1 MVTGMLT
8 SDHAVVAGIRCE
20 GDEVKIRVER
30 DALADAVAWVAR
42 SLPNRP
48 TAPIL
53 AGLLINAAGDE
64 VTLSSFDSTT
74 SAQVTMPAE
83 VTDEGTVLVS
93 GRLLNEIARSL
104 PNKPVDMVADHSQVE
119 LTCGSA
125 RFSLQTL
132 PVDEYP
138 TLPEMP
144 TQTGLVDANV
154 FEKAVSQVVIAA
166 GRDELLNVFTGVRV
180 EINGDQL
187 SLLATDRYRMALK
200 ELTWQPSSPDIEGAV
215 LVPGRVLADT
225 AKSLTSGKTVTVS
238 LSTTESEGEGL
249 AGFIGE
255 GSRGRREATTRLL
268 NQAFPK
274 VRHLMDVVGTV
285 TVRVPTADLLAAVKR
300 VSLVAERNTPV
311 RMIIEDDHIALEAA
325 TGDQAHASE
334 AIEAQ
339 VEVVGDEKSISA
351 AGFNPHYLLDALGA
365 VDAPYAHFSFTAPGK
380 PCLITGLA
388 TIDGDQ
394 LLDYRHV
401 IMLMRLPG

>member
-1 MVTGMLT
+1 M
-8 SDHAVVAGIRCE
+8 
-20 GDEVKIRVER
+20 KIRVER

-53 AGLLINAAGDE
+53 AGLLMNASGDE

-104 PNKPVDMVADHSQVE
+104 PNTPVEMVSDHTQVE
-119 LTCGSA
+119 LICGSA

-132 PVDEYP
+132 PVEEYP

-144 TQTGLVDANV
+144 TQTGLVDASV
-154 FEKAVSQVVIAA
+154 FEKSVSQVVIAA

-180 EINGDQL
+180 EINGDRL

-249 AGFIGE
+249 VGFTGE
-255 GSRGRREATTRLL
+255 GAKSRREATTRLL

-300 VSLVAERNTPV
+300 VSLVAERNTPQ
-311 RMIIEDDHIALEAA
+311 RMLIDDDHIALEAA

-339 VEVVGDEKSISA
+339 IDVVGEEKSIEA

-365 VDAPYAHFSFTAPGK
+365 LDAPYAHFSFTAPGK

-394 LLDYRHV
+394 LFDYRHV
-401 IMLMRLPG
+401 IMLMRLPS

>member
-1 MVTGMLT
+1 M
-8 SDHAVVAGIRCE
+8 
-20 GDEVKIRVER
+20 KIRVER
-30 DALADAVAWVAR
+30 DTLADAVAWVAR

-53 AGLLINAAGDE
+53 AGLLMNASGDE

-104 PNKPVDMVADHSQVE
+104 PNKPVEMVADHTQVE

-144 TQTGLVDANV
+144 TQTGLVDASV
-154 FEKAVSQVVIAA
+154 FEKSVSQVVIAA

-180 EINGDQL
+180 EINGDRL

-249 AGFIGE
+249 VGFIGE
-255 GSRGRREATTRLL
+255 GAKGRREATTRLL

-300 VSLVAERNTPV
+300 VSLVAERNTPL
-311 RMIIEDDHIALEAA
+311 RMLIEDGHIALEAA

-339 VEVVGDEKSISA
+339 VDVAGEEKSIEA

-365 VDAPYAHFSFTAPGK
+365 LDAPYAHFSFTAPGK

-394 LLDYRHV
+394 LFDYRHV
-401 IMLMRLPG
+401 IMLMRLPN

>member
-1 MVTGMLT
+1 M
-8 SDHAVVAGIRCE
+8 
-20 GDEVKIRVER
+20 KIRVER
-30 DALADAVAWVAR
+30 DTLADAVAWVAR

-53 AGLLINAAGDE
+53 AGLLMNASGDE

-104 PNKPVDMVADHSQVE
+104 PNKPVEMVADHTQVE

-144 TQTGLVDANV
+144 TQTGLVDASV
-154 FEKAVSQVVIAA
+154 FEKSVSQVVIAA

-180 EINGDQL
+180 EINGDRL

-249 AGFIGE
+249 VGFIGE
-255 GSRGRREATTRLL
+255 GAKGRREATTRLL

-300 VSLVAERNTPV
+300 VSLVAERNTPL
-311 RMIIEDDHIALEAA
+311 RMLIEDEHIALEAA

-339 VEVVGDEKSISA
+339 VDVVGEEKSVEA

-365 VDAPYAHFSFTAPGK
+365 LDAPYAHFSFTAPGK

-394 LLDYRHV
+394 LFDYRHV
-401 IMLMRLPG
+401 IMLMRLPN

>member
-1 MVTGMLT
+1 M
-8 SDHAVVAGIRCE
+8 
-20 GDEVKIRVER
+20 KIRVER

-53 AGLLINAAGDE
+53 AGLLMYASGDE

-104 PNKPVDMVADHSQVE
+104 PNKPVEMVADHTQVE

-144 TQTGLVDANV
+144 TQTGLVDASV
-154 FEKAVSQVVIAA
+154 FEKSVSQVVIAA

-180 EINGDQL
+180 EINGDRL

-249 AGFIGE
+249 VGFIGE
-255 GSRGRREATTRLL
+255 GAKGRREATTRLL

-300 VSLVAERNTPV
+300 VSLVAERNTPL
-311 RMIIEDDHIALEAA
+311 RMLIEDEHIALEAA

-339 VEVVGDEKSISA
+339 VDVVGEEKSIEA

-365 VDAPYAHFSFTAPGK
+365 LDAPYAHFSFTAPGK

-394 LLDYRHV
+394 LFDYRHV
-401 IMLMRLPG
+401 IMLMRLPN

>member
-1 MVTGMLT
+1 MSNT
-8 SDHAVVAGIRCE
+8 E
-20 GDEVKIRVER
+20 GDDVKIRVER

-53 AGLLINAAGDE
+53 AGLLMNASGDE

-104 PNKPVDMVADHSQVE
+104 PNKPVDMTADHSQVE

-144 TQTGLVDANV
+144 TQTGLVDASV
-154 FEKAVSQVVIAA
+154 FKKSVSQVVIAA

-249 AGFIGE
+249 VGFIGE
-255 GSRGRREATTRLL
+255 GTRGRREATTRLL

-300 VSLVAERNTPV
+300 VSLVAERNTPL

-339 VEVVGDEKSISA
+339 VEVTGEEKSIEA

-365 VDAPYAHFSFTAPGK
+365 LDAPYAHFSFTAPGK

-394 LLDYRHV
+394 LFDYRHV
-401 IMLMRLPG
+401 IMLMRLPS

>member
-1 MVTGMLT
+1 M
-8 SDHAVVAGIRCE
+8 
-20 GDEVKIRVER
+20 KIRVER

-53 AGLLINAAGDE
+53 AGLLMNASGDE

-104 PNKPVDMVADHSQVE
+104 PNKPVEMVSDHTQVE
-119 LTCGSA
+119 LICGSA

-132 PVDEYP
+132 PVEEYP

-144 TQTGLVDANV
+144 TQTGLVDASV
-154 FEKAVSQVVIAA
+154 FEKSVSQVVIAA

-180 EINGDQL
+180 EINGDRL

-249 AGFIGE
+249 VGFTGE
-255 GSRGRREATTRLL
+255 GAKSRREATTRLL

-300 VSLVAERNTPV
+300 VSLVAERNTPL
-311 RMIIEDDHIALEAA
+311 RMLIEDDHISLEAA

-339 VEVVGDEKSISA
+339 VGVVGEEKSIEA

-365 VDAPYAHFSFTAPGK
+365 LDAPYAHFSFTAPGQ

-394 LLDYRHV
+394 LFDYRHV
-401 IMLMRLPG
+401 IMLMRLPN

>member
-1 MVTGMLT
+1 M
-8 SDHAVVAGIRCE
+8 
-20 GDEVKIRVER
+20 KIRVER

-53 AGLLINAAGDE
+53 AGLLMNASGDE

-74 SAQVTMPAE
+74 SAQATMPAE

-104 PNKPVDMVADHSQVE
+104 PNKPVEMVSDHTQVE
-119 LTCGSA
+119 LICGSA

-132 PVDEYP
+132 PVEEYP

-144 TQTGLVDANV
+144 TQTGLVDASV
-154 FEKAVSQVVIAA
+154 FEKSVSQVVIAA

-180 EINGDQL
+180 EINGDRL

-249 AGFIGE
+249 VGFTGE
-255 GSRGRREATTRLL
+255 GAKSRREATTRLL

-300 VSLVAERNTPV
+300 VSLVAERNTPL
-311 RMIIEDDHIALEAA
+311 RMLIEDDHISLEAA

-339 VEVVGDEKSISA
+339 VGVVGVVGEEKSIEA

-365 VDAPYAHFSFTAPGK
+365 LDAPYAHFSFTAPGK

-394 LLDYRHV
+394 LFDYRHV
-401 IMLMRLPG
+401 IMLMRLPS

>member
-1 MVTGMLT
+1 M
-8 SDHAVVAGIRCE
+8 
-20 GDEVKIRVER
+20 KIRVER
-30 DALADAVAWVAR
+30 DTLADAVAWVAR

-53 AGLLINAAGDE
+53 AGLLMNASGDE

-104 PNKPVDMVADHSQVE
+104 PNEPVEMVADHTQVE

-144 TQTGLVDANV
+144 TQTGLVDASV
-154 FEKAVSQVVIAA
+154 FEKSVSQVVIAA
-166 GRDELLNVFTGVRV
+166 GRDALLNVFTGVRV
-180 EINGDQL
+180 EINGDRL

-249 AGFIGE
+249 VGFIGE
-255 GSRGRREATTRLL
+255 GAKGRREATTRLL

-300 VSLVAERNTPV
+300 VSLVAERNTPL
-311 RMIIEDDHIALEAA
+311 RMLIEDEHIALEAA

-339 VEVVGDEKSISA
+339 VDVVGEEKSIEA

-365 VDAPYAHFSFTAPGK
+365 LDAPYAHFSFTAPGK

-394 LLDYRHV
+394 LFDYRHV
-401 IMLMRLPG
+401 IMLMRLPN

>member
-1 MVTGMLT
+1 M
-8 SDHAVVAGIRCE
+8 
-20 GDEVKIRVER
+20 KIRVER

-53 AGLLINAAGDE
+53 AGLLMNASGDE

-104 PNKPVDMVADHSQVE
+104 PNKPVEMVSDHTQVE
-119 LTCGSA
+119 LICGSA

-132 PVDEYP
+132 PVEEYP

-144 TQTGLVDANV
+144 TQTGLVDASV
-154 FEKAVSQVVIAA
+154 FEKSVSQVVIAA

-180 EINGDQL
+180 EINGDRL

-249 AGFIGE
+249 VGFTGE
-255 GSRGRREATTRLL
+255 GAKSRREATTRLL

-300 VSLVAERNTPV
+300 VSLVAERNTPL
-311 RMIIEDDHIALEAA
+311 RMLIEDDHISLEAA

-339 VEVVGDEKSISA
+339 VGVVGEEKSIEA
-351 AGFNPHYLLDALGA
+351 AGFNPHYLLDALSA
-365 VDAPYAHFSFTAPGK
+365 LDAPYAHFSFTAPGK

-394 LLDYRHV
+394 LFDYRHV
-401 IMLMRLPG
+401 IMLMRLPS

>member
-1 MVTGMLT
+1 M
-8 SDHAVVAGIRCE
+8 
-20 GDEVKIRVER
+20 KIRVER

-53 AGLLINAAGDE
+53 AGLLMNASGDE

-104 PNKPVDMVADHSQVE
+104 PNKPVEMVSDHTQVE
-119 LTCGSA
+119 LICGSA

-132 PVDEYP
+132 PVEEYP

-144 TQTGLVDANV
+144 TQTGLVDASV
-154 FEKAVSQVVIAA
+154 FEKSVSQVVIAA

-180 EINGDQL
+180 EINGDRL

-249 AGFIGE
+249 VGFTGE
-255 GSRGRREATTRLL
+255 GAKSRREATTRLL

-300 VSLVAERNTPV
+300 VSLVAERNTPL
-311 RMIIEDDHIALEAA
+311 RMLIEDDHISLEAA
-325 TGDQAHASE
+325 TGDQAQASE

-339 VEVVGDEKSISA
+339 VGVVGEEKSIEA

-365 VDAPYAHFSFTAPGK
+365 LDAPYAHFSFTAPGK

-394 LLDYRHV
+394 LFDYRHV
-401 IMLMRLPG
+401 IMLMRLPS

>member
-1 MVTGMLT
+1 M
-8 SDHAVVAGIRCE
+8 
-20 GDEVKIRVER
+20 KIRVER

-53 AGLLINAAGDE
+53 AGLLMNASGDE

-104 PNKPVDMVADHSQVE
+104 PNKPVEMVADHTQVE

-125 RFSLQTL
+125 LFSLQTL

-144 TQTGLVDANV
+144 TRTGLVDASV
-154 FEKAVSQVVIAA
+154 FEKSVSQVVIAA

-180 EINGDQL
+180 EINGDRL

-249 AGFIGE
+249 VGFTGE
-255 GSRGRREATTRLL
+255 GAKSRREATTRLL

-300 VSLVAERNTPV
+300 VSLVAERNTPL
-311 RMIIEDDHIALEAA
+311 RMLIEDDHISLEAA

-339 VEVVGDEKSISA
+339 VGVVGEEKSIEA

-365 VDAPYAHFSFTAPGK
+365 LDAPYAHFSFTAPGK

-394 LLDYRHV
+394 LFDYRHV
-401 IMLMRLPG
+401 IMLMRLPN

>member
-1 MVTGMLT
+1 M
-8 SDHAVVAGIRCE
+8 
-20 GDEVKIRVER
+20 KIRVER
-30 DALADAVAWVAR
+30 DTLADAVAWVAR

-53 AGLLINAAGDE
+53 AGLLMNASGDE

-104 PNKPVDMVADHSQVE
+104 PNKPVEMVSDHTQVE
-119 LTCGSA
+119 LVCGSA

-132 PVDEYP
+132 PVEEYP

-144 TQTGLVDANV
+144 TQTGLVDASV
-154 FEKAVSQVVIAA
+154 FEKSVSQVVIAA

-249 AGFIGE
+249 VGFTGE
-255 GSRGRREATTRLL
+255 GAKGRREATTRLL

-285 TVRVPTADLLAAVKR
+285 TVRVSTADLLAAVKR
-300 VSLVAERNTPV
+300 VSLVAERNTPL
-311 RMIIEDDHIALEAA
+311 RMLIDDDHISLEAA

-339 VEVVGDEKSISA
+339 VDVVGEEKSIEA

-365 VDAPYAHFSFTAPGK
+365 LDAPYAHFSFTAPGK

-394 LLDYRHV
+394 LFDYRHV
-401 IMLMRLPG
+401 IMLMRLPS

>member
-1 MVTGMLT
+1 M
-8 SDHAVVAGIRCE
+8 
-20 GDEVKIRVER
+20 KIRVER

-53 AGLLINAAGDE
+53 AGLLMNASGDE

-104 PNKPVDMVADHSQVE
+104 PNKPVEMVSDHTQVE
-119 LTCGSA
+119 LICGSA

-132 PVDEYP
+132 PVEEYP

-144 TQTGLVDANV
+144 TQTGLVDASV
-154 FEKAVSQVVIAA
+154 FEKSVSQVVIAA

-180 EINGDQL
+180 EINGDRL

-249 AGFIGE
+249 VGFTGE
-255 GSRGRREATTRLL
+255 GAKSRREATTRLL

-300 VSLVAERNTPV
+300 VSLVAERNTPL
-311 RMIIEDDHIALEAA
+311 RMLIEDDHISLEAA

-339 VEVVGDEKSISA
+339 VGVVGEEKSIDA

-365 VDAPYAHFSFTAPGK
+365 LDAPYAHFSFTAPGK

-394 LLDYRHV
+394 LFDYRHV
-401 IMLMRLPG
+401 IMLMRLPS

>member
-1 MVTGMLT
+1 M
-8 SDHAVVAGIRCE
+8 
-20 GDEVKIRVER
+20 KIRVER

-53 AGLLINAAGDE
+53 AGLLMNASGDE

-104 PNKPVDMVADHSQVE
+104 PNKPVEMVSDHTQVE
-119 LTCGSA
+119 LICGSA

-132 PVDEYP
+132 PVEEYP

-144 TQTGLVDANV
+144 TQTGLVDASV
-154 FEKAVSQVVIAA
+154 FEKSVSQVVIAA

-180 EINGDQL
+180 EINGDRL

-249 AGFIGE
+249 VGFTGE
-255 GSRGRREATTRLL
+255 GAKSRREATTRLL

-274 VRHLMDVVGTV
+274 VRHMMDVVGTV

-300 VSLVAERNTPV
+300 VSLVAERNTPL
-311 RMIIEDDHIALEAA
+311 RMLIEDDHISLEAA

-339 VEVVGDEKSISA
+339 IGVVGEEKSIEA

-365 VDAPYAHFSFTAPGK
+365 LDAPYAHFSFTAPGK

-394 LLDYRHV
+394 LFDYRHV
-401 IMLMRLPG
+401 IMLMRLPN

>member
-1 MVTGMLT
+1 M
-8 SDHAVVAGIRCE
+8 
-20 GDEVKIRVER
+20 KIRVER
-30 DALADAVAWVAR
+30 DTLADAVAWVAR

-53 AGLLINAAGDE
+53 AGLLMNASGDE

-104 PNKPVDMVADHSQVE
+104 PNKPVEMVADHTQVE

-125 RFSLQTL
+125 LFSLQTL

-144 TQTGLVDANV
+144 TRTGLVDASV
-154 FEKAVSQVVIAA
+154 FEKSVSQVVIAA

-180 EINGDQL
+180 EINGDRL

-249 AGFIGE
+249 VGFTGE
-255 GSRGRREATTRLL
+255 GAKGRREATTRLL

-300 VSLVAERNTPV
+300 VSLVAERNTPL
-311 RMIIEDDHIALEAA
+311 RMLIDDDHIALEAA

-339 VEVVGDEKSISA
+339 IDVVGEEKSIEA

-365 VDAPYAHFSFTAPGK
+365 LDAPYAHFSFTAPGK

-394 LLDYRHV
+394 LFDYRHV
-401 IMLMRLPG
+401 IMLMRLPS

>member
-1 MVTGMLT
+1 M
-8 SDHAVVAGIRCE
+8 
-20 GDEVKIRVER
+20 KIRVER

-53 AGLLINAAGDE
+53 AGLLMNASGDE

-104 PNKPVDMVADHSQVE
+104 PNKPVEMVADHTQVE

-125 RFSLQTL
+125 LFSLQTL

-144 TQTGLVDANV
+144 TQTGLVDASV
-154 FEKAVSQVVIAA
+154 FEKSVSQVVIAA

-249 AGFIGE
+249 VGFIGE
-255 GSRGRREATTRLL
+255 GAKGRREATTRLL

-300 VSLVAERNTPV
+300 VSLVAERNTPL
-311 RMIIEDDHIALEAA
+311 RMLIDDDHIALEAA

-339 VEVVGDEKSISA
+339 VDVVGEEKSIEA

-365 VDAPYAHFSFTAPGK
+365 LDAPYAHFSFTAPGK

-394 LLDYRHV
+394 LFDYRHV

>member
-1 MVTGMLT
+1 M
-8 SDHAVVAGIRCE
+8 
-20 GDEVKIRVER
+20 KIRVER

-53 AGLLINAAGDE
+53 AGLLMNASGDE

-104 PNKPVDMVADHSQVE
+104 PNKPVEMVADHTQVE

-144 TQTGLVDANV
+144 TQTGLVDASV
-154 FEKAVSQVVIAA
+154 FEKSVSQVVIAA

-180 EINGDQL
+180 EINGDRL

-249 AGFIGE
+249 VGFTGE
-255 GSRGRREATTRLL
+255 GAKGRREATTRLL

-300 VSLVAERNTPV
+300 VSLVAERNTPL
-311 RMIIEDDHIALEAA
+311 RMLIEDEHIALEAA

-339 VEVVGDEKSISA
+339 VDVVGEEKSIEA

-365 VDAPYAHFSFTAPGK
+365 LDAPYAHFSFTAPGK

-401 IMLMRLPG
+401 IMLMRLPS

>member
-1 MVTGMLT
+1 M
-8 SDHAVVAGIRCE
+8 
-20 GDEVKIRVER
+20 KIRVER

-53 AGLLINAAGDE
+53 AGLLMNASGDE

-104 PNKPVDMVADHSQVE
+104 PNKPVEMVSDHTQVE
-119 LTCGSA
+119 LICGSA

-132 PVDEYP
+132 PVEEYP

-144 TQTGLVDANV
+144 TQTGLIDASV
-154 FEKAVSQVVIAA
+154 FEKSVSQVVIAA

-180 EINGDQL
+180 EINGDRL

-249 AGFIGE
+249 VGFTGE
-255 GSRGRREATTRLL
+255 GAKSRREATTRLL

-300 VSLVAERNTPV
+300 VSLVAERNTPL
-311 RMIIEDDHIALEAA
+311 RMLIEDDHISLEAA

-339 VEVVGDEKSISA
+339 VGVVGEEKSIEA

-365 VDAPYAHFSFTAPGK
+365 LDAPYAHFSFTAPGK

-394 LLDYRHV
+394 LFDYRHV
-401 IMLMRLPG
+401 IMLMRLPS

>member
-1 MVTGMLT
+1 M
-8 SDHAVVAGIRCE
+8 
-20 GDEVKIRVER
+20 KIRVER
-30 DALADAVAWVAR
+30 DTLADAVAWVAR

-53 AGLLINAAGDE
+53 AGLLMNASGDE

-104 PNKPVDMVADHSQVE
+104 PNKPVEMVADHTQVE

-144 TQTGLVDANV
+144 TQTGLVDASV
-154 FEKAVSQVVIAA
+154 FEKSVSQVVIAA

-180 EINGDQL
+180 EINGDRL

-249 AGFIGE
+249 VGFIGE
-255 GSRGRREATTRLL
+255 GAKGRREATTRLL

-300 VSLVAERNTPV
+300 VSLVAERNTPL
-311 RMIIEDDHIALEAA
+311 RMLIEDEHIALEAA

-339 VEVVGDEKSISA
+339 VDVVGEEKSIEA

-365 VDAPYAHFSFTAPGK
+365 LDAPYAHFSFTAPGK

-394 LLDYRHV
+394 LFDYLHV
-401 IMLMRLPG
+401 IMLMRLPN

>member
-1 MVTGMLT
+1 M
-8 SDHAVVAGIRCE
+8 
-20 GDEVKIRVER
+20 KIRVER

-53 AGLLINAAGDE
+53 AGLLMNASGDE

-104 PNKPVDMVADHSQVE
+104 PNKPVEMVSDHTQVE
-119 LTCGSA
+119 LICGSA

-132 PVDEYP
+132 PVEEYP

-144 TQTGLVDANV
+144 TQTGLVDASV
-154 FEKAVSQVVIAA
+154 FEKSVSQVVIAA

-180 EINGDQL
+180 EINGDRL

-249 AGFIGE
+249 VGFTGE
-255 GSRGRREATTRLL
+255 GAKSRRDATTRLL

-300 VSLVAERNTPV
+300 VSLVAERNTPL
-311 RMIIEDDHIALEAA
+311 RMLIEDDHISLEAA

-339 VEVVGDEKSISA
+339 VGVVGEEKSIEA

-365 VDAPYAHFSFTAPGK
+365 LDAPYAHFSFTAPGK

-394 LLDYRHV
+394 LFDYRHV
-401 IMLMRLPG
+401 IMLMRLPS